1 MSKPEWDERGILSGS
16 VAEVG
21 DGYIRR
27 INQISKYIKNNGRQV
42 IAVRKVSKKYGK
54 GKNKM
59 ELKVLA

>member
-27 INQISKYIKNNGRQV
+27 INQISKYIKDNGRQV